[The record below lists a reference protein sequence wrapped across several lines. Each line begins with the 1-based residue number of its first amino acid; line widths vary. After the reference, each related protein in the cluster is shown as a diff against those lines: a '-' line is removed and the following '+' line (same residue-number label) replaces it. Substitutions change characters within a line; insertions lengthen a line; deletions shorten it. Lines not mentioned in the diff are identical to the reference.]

1 MERLYNLY
9 YMAHI
14 IENLAKFHNTRLILL
29 EESMYVLIFK
39 LFSVAYIHN
48 VFIIIV

>member
-14 IENLAKFHNTRLILL
+14 IENLDKFHNTRLILL
-29 EESMYVLIFK
+29 EESI
-39 LFSVAYIHN
+39 
-48 VFIIIV
+48 